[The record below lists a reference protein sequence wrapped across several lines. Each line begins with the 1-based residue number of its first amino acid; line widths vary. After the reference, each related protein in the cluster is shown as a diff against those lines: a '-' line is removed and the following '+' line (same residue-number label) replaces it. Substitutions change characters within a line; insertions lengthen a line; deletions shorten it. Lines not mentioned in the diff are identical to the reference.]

1 MAPVRRRRASEE
13 DRVMP
18 SIPSRSRRA
27 IGGLLAGVLL
37 AGAAIADVAV
47 SPAGRDAGS
56 PDLAVAADG
65 TLYALWID
73 RGAAAPPA
81 PSAPAPGHAAHGGA
95 PRNHNSSVDVM
106 LASSRDGGRTFGEPT
121 RVNSTPGQVWSFPTS
136 RPELVVAPN
145 GTVHV
150 LFTGNDVN
158 AAGKP
163 VIVPMYTRST
173 DRGRMFEP
181 ARKLAIVPETDLGHL
196 IHGGFSQAETF
207 GTLAVD
213 RRGGVHVYWLDT
225 RFMKEATDTAA
236 IVSVHSTDD
245 GKTFGDERVLLK
257 TGLCPCCQ
265 LSASPGDGDALFLGL
280 RHVEDGN
287 RDSHVMRSDD
297 GGLTFGTPVRL
308 GGDLRWKIDGCPL
321 KPTVVAAQGS
331 RVYAAAFNGASEKT
345 GVRFAVSSDGGRTF
359 GAFQPV
365 HADAAVSDAPSV
377 VALPG
382 DTVRVFWHGKAGDD
396 PARAVFGTVS
406 RDGGKTF
413 APVERLVGGAGIGYP
428 VAVALPSGET
438 ALAYVGDGRIRLR
451 TLAAGVA
458 TNDARATAVR
468 SITVDEFRRALEAER
483 GRVVVLNLWASWC
496 APCLKEIPALL
507 RLERDYARC
516 DVRVV
521 GLATD
526 DPIEVPRAVAAT
538 RARYFPTFTTYG
550 RAEGEPDSYA
560 SVVDPAW
567 NELMPTTYV
576 LDRNGRVAERLQGGR
591 SFEEL
596 ARAVE
601 KSAACG

>member
-1 MAPVRRRRASEE
+1 
-13 DRVMP
+13 MP
-18 SIPSRSRRA
+18 SNPSRSRRA
-27 IGGLLAGVLL
+27 IAGLLASLLL
-37 AGAAIADVAV
+37 AGTAIADVAVADVAV

-73 RGAAAPPA
+73 RGAAAPA
-81 PSAPAPGHAAHGGA
+81 AASAPAPGHAGHGGGGA

-121 RVNSTPGQVWSFPTS
+121 RVNSTAGQVWSFPTS

-173 DRGRMFEP
+173 DRGRTFEP
-181 ARKLAIVPETDLGHL
+181 ARKLAVVPETDLGHL

-245 GKTFGDERVLLK
+245 GRTFGAERVLLK

-265 LSASPGDGDALFLGL
+265 LTASPGDGDALFLGL

-297 GGLTFGTPVRL
+297 GGLTFGAPVRL

-359 GAFQPV
+359 GAFEPV
-365 HADAAVSDAPSV
+365 HADAAVSDAPSI

-382 DTVRVFWHGKAGDD
+382 ETVRVFWHGKAGDD
-396 PARAVFGTVS
+396 PARAIFGAVS

-451 TLAAGVA
+451 TLPAEANTTVRAVGVA
-458 TNDARATAVR
+458 
-468 SITVDEFRRALEAER
+468 EFRDLLAAQR

-496 APCLKEIPALL
+496 APCLKEIPELL
-507 RLERDYARC
+507 RLEQDYARC

-526 DPIEVPRAVAAT
+526 DPTEVPRAVAAT

-576 LDRNGRVAERLQGGR
+576 LDPQGRTVRRLQGGQSYEEFAR
-591 SFEEL
+591 VLEEL
-596 ARAVE
+596 APCKARGN
-601 KSAACG
+601 AAA

>member
-1 MAPVRRRRASEE
+1 
-13 DRVMP
+13 
-18 SIPSRSRRA
+18 
-27 IGGLLAGVLL
+27 
-37 AGAAIADVAV
+37 
-47 SPAGRDAGS
+47 
-56 PDLAVAADG
+56 
-65 TLYALWID
+65 
-73 RGAAAPPA
+73 
-81 PSAPAPGHAAHGGA
+81 
-95 PRNHNSSVDVM
+95 M
-106 LASSRDGGRTFGEPT
+106 LASSRDGGRTFGEPV

-173 DRGRMFEP
+173 DRGRTFEP
-181 ARKLAIVPETDLGHL
+181 ARKLAVVPETDLGHL

-225 RFMKEATDTAA
+225 RFMDDAADTAA
-236 IVSVHSTDD
+236 IVAVHSVDD
-245 GKTFGDERVLLK
+245 GRTFGAERVLLES
-257 TGLCPCCQ
+257 GLCPCCQ
-265 LSASPGDGDALFLGL
+265 LTASLGDGDALFLGL
-280 RHVEDGN
+280 RHVEAGN

-321 KPTVVAAQGS
+321 KPTVLAVQGS

-345 GVRFAVSSDGGRTF
+345 GVRFAASSDGGRTF
-359 GAFQPV
+359 GAFEPV
-365 HADAAVSDAPSV
+365 HADAAVSDYPSV

-382 DTVRVFWHGKAGDD
+382 DGTVRVFWHGKAGDD
-396 PARAVFGTVS
+396 PARAIFGTVS
-406 RDGGKTF
+406 HDGGKTF
-413 APVERLVGGAGIGYP
+413 APVERLVSGASVGYP

-438 ALAYVGDGRIRLR
+438 ALAYVSDGRIHLH
-451 TLAAGVA
+451 TLPA
-458 TNDARATAVR
+458 DASANVRAVSLA
-468 SITVDEFRRALEAER
+468 EFRDLLAAER
-483 GRVVVLNLWASWC
+483 GRIVVLNLWASWC
-496 APCLKEIPALL
+496 APCLKEIPELL
-507 RLERDYARC
+507 RLEQDYARC

-526 DPIEVPRAVAAT
+526 DPVEVPRAVSLI
-538 RARYFPTFTTYG
+538 RARYFPTFETYG

-576 LDRNGRVAERLQGGR
+576 LDPQGRTVHRLQGGKHYEEFAR
-591 SFEEL
+591 VLEEL
-596 ARAVE
+596 EPCRPRG
-601 KSAACG
+601 AAAG